1 MTTNTTTTS
10 TTTNAPAINTTAV
23 DTTDPVSV
31 VDAWLVAYADPDAT
45 RRQQTIAATWATDG
59 ALIDPPFDGVGHE
72 ALSGMVDVVLT
83 HYAGHTFRRTTA
95 IDAHHEYA
103 RYGWELVAA
112 DGAVAVAGID
122 VAHFAADGRLA
133 RVVGFFGPLA
143 PAG

>member
-1 MTTNTTTTS
+1 MTNTTTNSTI
-10 TTTNAPAINTTAV
+10 TTTITTTGPTI
-23 DTTDPVSV
+23 DLTDPTAV
-31 VDAWLVAYADPDAT
+31 VDAWLVAYADPDVT

-72 ALSGMVDVVLT
+72 ALSGVVDVVLT

-95 IDAHHEYA
+95 VDAHHEYA

-143 PAG
+143 PAS